1 MSYVDDETSVHD
13 GRPIELYKFV
23 NPIRSYCY
31 TSYHRTIE
39 YNGDVYEAIPLKR
52 SSFTGGSTQDPP
64 NLDIEMP
71 VNKEVVQDHA
81 FQIAPRSLD
90 LTIFRRHGEA
100 GETVVYWTGHVASVS
115 AKNRTAKLR
124 VPSTFASRMSQS
136 IPNIYYQSQCNH
148 PLYGTRCGVLRSEFV
163 VETTAVSYSGGAFI
177 AVGSVGGEA
186 DGHFNAGEIVRVAD
200 GERRLITSQQ
210 GVSLSLN
217 YPFREMNPGDAVE
230 IYAGCDHTI
239 DTCKAKF
246 DNVVN
251 FGGHPYIP
259 TINPFKTK
267 LS

>member
-1 MSYVDDETSVHD
+1 MSYVDTEVSVHD
-13 GRPIELYKFV
+13 GRPIELYKFDG
-23 NPIRSYCY
+23 PIKRYTY
-31 TSYHRTIE
+31 TSYHRDIE
-39 YNGDVYEAIPLKR
+39 YNGDVYEAIPISR
-52 SSFTGGSTQDPP
+52 SNFTGGSTQDPP

-71 VNKEVVQDHA
+71 IAKEVVQDHG
-81 FQIAPRSLD
+81 FQIAPRSLA
-90 LTIFRRHGEA
+90 LTIYRRHGEA
-100 GETVVYWTGHVASVS
+100 GETVIYWQGTVGAIS

-124 VPSTFASRMSQS
+124 VPSLFATRIAQS
-136 IPNIYYQSQCNH
+136 VPNIFYQSQCNH
-148 PLYGTRCGVLRSEFV
+148 PLYGVRCGVLRASFV
-163 VETTAVSYSGGAFI
+163 VSTTVVGYSGSPF
-177 AVGSVGGEA
+177 VSVAAIGGHP
-186 DGHFNAGEIVRVAD
+186 DGYFNAGEILRLSD

-217 YPFREMNPGDAVE
+217 YPFRELLVGDAVE

-246 DNVVN
+246 NNVVN